1 MIMIIYSKVLAL
13 FGSCVPFNRCLFHSV
28 VVIGDQAV
36 GKSNLL
42 TRFTRNEFVLNL
54 GPTIGVEFASKNVNL
69 DGRMIKGAICHS
81 YFALFV
87 TPSPCSSF
95 IVSTSVGY
103 GRPGAVSINNR
114 SILSKSCWCFISL

>member
-1 MIMIIYSKVLAL
+1 MIIYSKVLAL
-13 FGSCVPFNRCLFHSV
+13 FGSCFPYNSCLFHAV

-69 DGRMIKGAICHS
+69 DGRMIKG
-81 YFALFV
+81 V
-87 TPSPCSSF
+87 T
-95 IVSTSVGY
+95 
-103 GRPGAVSINNR
+103 AV
-114 SILSKSCWCFISL
+114 LISLFL